1 MDIKDDYFESIGVR
15 LLHGDCLDLMG
26 GIQDKSIDM
35 ILCDLPYGVLNRSNP
50 SAKWDCVI
58 DFDRLWEQY
67 KRITKPN
74 AAIVL
79 FAQGMFTAQ
88 LMMSNPKWWRY
99 NLVWK
104 KGNRV
109 SGFLNANRQPMRN
122 HEDICVFAS
131 GQTIYNPQ
139 YSIGNKCHSTGK
151 AGNAIGLNAKN
162 RNYGN
167 FKQTPTVFTNKKYP
181 LSVLDFE
188 KEHSKQWHQT
198 QKPIS
203 LLSYLIRTY
212 TNEGDLVLDN
222 TAGSMSTAIAA
233 IGTNRKCIC
242 IEKDDNYFAI
252 GQKRVDEKLK
262 ETINPQLKIF

>member
-1 MDIKDDYFESIGVR
+1 MMNNKDDYFESIGVR

-99 NLVWK
+99 NLVWDK
-104 KGNRV
+104 CRTT
-109 SGFLNANRQPMRN
+109 GFLNANRMPLRS
-122 HEDICVFAS
+122 HEDIIVFYNEMPL
-131 GQTIYNPQ
+131 YNPQ
-139 YSIGNKCHSTGK
+139 MIKCEPYQRSHSRGNGKHKITQRCYGDFKEADFVMSDYKFPKSIV
-151 AGNAIGLNAKN
+151 AIPKGHALQ
-162 RNYGN
+162 YH
-167 FKQTPTVFTNKKYP
+167 PT
-181 LSVLDFE
+181 E
-188 KEHSKQWHQT
+188 K
-198 QKPIS
+198 PVA
-203 LLSYLIRTY
+203 LLEYLIRTD

-262 ETINPQLKIF
+262 ETINQQLKIF